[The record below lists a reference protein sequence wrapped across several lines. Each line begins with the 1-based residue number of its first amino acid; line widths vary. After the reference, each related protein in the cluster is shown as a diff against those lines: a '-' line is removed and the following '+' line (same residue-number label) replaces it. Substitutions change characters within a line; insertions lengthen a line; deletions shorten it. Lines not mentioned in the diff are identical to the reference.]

1 MASSAAAN
9 FVSPS
14 DSVISNDVL
23 QALLS
28 AEPYRMERF
37 LLRLKLLRWASL
49 SLVLA
54 LAACASQEPLAPPAA
69 PNQNLVSE
77 VRLGGF
83 AHDPASPESG
93 SADLNG
99 EVLFAKPATSDN
111 PIVNALIPRPHVGA
125 TVNFA
130 GKTSQAYAGATWT
143 YDITNR
149 VFAEA
154 SFGGSV
160 NDGKTGNVVPPGFN
174 KVGCNA
180 LFRESASL
188 GYRVSEHWSVMGT
201 VEHSSNAGLC
211 AQNRGLTNFGG
222 RIGYSF

>member
-1 MASSAAAN
+1 MLFSHL
-9 FVSPS
+9 FF
-14 DSVISNDVL
+14 
-23 QALLS
+23 
-28 AEPYRMERF
+28 AEPVRMERPF
-37 LLRLKLLRWASL
+37 LPRHNIFRWAGVPFVL
-49 SLVLA
+49 S
-54 LAACASQEPLAPPAA
+54 LAACASQEPLVSPTA
-69 PNQNLVSE
+69 QNENFVSE

-83 AHDPASPESG
+83 AHDPNSPERG
-93 SADLNG
+93 SVDLNG
-99 EVLFAKPATSDN
+99 EVLFAKPATSEN

-130 GKTSQAYAGATWT
+130 GKTSQAYAGATWD
-143 YDITNR
+143 YDITDR
-149 VFAEA
+149 IFAEA

-160 NDGKTGNVVPPGFN
+160 NDGKTGNIVPPGFN

-188 GYRVSEHWSVMGT
+188 GYRVTEHWSVMGT

-211 AQNRGLTNFGG
+211 PQNRGLTNVGA

>member
-1 MASSAAAN
+1 MFFSHL
-9 FVSPS
+9 FF
-14 DSVISNDVL
+14 
-23 QALLS
+23 
-28 AEPYRMERF
+28 AEPFRMERPF
-37 LLRLKLLRWASL
+37 SPRRNTFRWAGVPFVLSL
-49 SLVLA
+49 S
-54 LAACASQEPLAPPAA
+54 ACASQEPLVSPTAQ
-69 PNQNLVSE
+69 NQNFVSE

-83 AHDPASPESG
+83 AHDPSSPESG
-93 SADLNG
+93 SVDLNG
-99 EVLFAKPATSDN
+99 EVLFAKPATSEN

-130 GKTSQAYAGATWT
+130 GKTSQAYAGATWD
-143 YDITNR
+143 YDITDR
-149 VFAEA
+149 IFAEA

-160 NDGKTGNVVPPGFN
+160 NDGKTGNIVPPGFN

-188 GYRVSEHWSVMGT
+188 GYRVTEHWSVMGT

-211 AQNRGLTNFGG
+211 PQNRGLTNVGA

>member
-1 MASSAAAN
+1 MRRDK
-9 FVSPS
+9 FCPTRRFGYKQYVCKHR
-14 DSVISNDVL
+14 V
-23 QALLS
+23 S
-28 AEPYRMERF
+28 AEPFQMERF
-37 LLRLKLLRWASL
+37 LLRLKILRWAIL
-49 SLVLA
+49 PFVLT
-54 LAACASQEPLAPPAA
+54 LAACASQEPLASPTAQ
-69 PNQNLVSE
+69 NQNFVSE

-83 AHDPASPESG
+83 AHDPSSPESG
-93 SADLNG
+93 SVDLNG

-143 YDITNR
+143 YDITSR

-160 NDGKTGNVVPPGFN
+160 NNGKTGNVVPAGFN
-174 KVGCNA
+174 KVGCNG

-201 VEHSSNAGLC
+201 IEHSSNAGLC
-211 AQNRGLTNFGG
+211 AQNRGLTNVGA